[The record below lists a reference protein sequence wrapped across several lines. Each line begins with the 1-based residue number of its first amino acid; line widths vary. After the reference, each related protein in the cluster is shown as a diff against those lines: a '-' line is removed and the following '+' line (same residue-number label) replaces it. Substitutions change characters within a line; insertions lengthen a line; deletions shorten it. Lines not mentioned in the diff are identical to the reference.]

1 MTVHEVERVL
11 EDLWAD
17 LAPWPT
23 ADDLV
28 AELDHMTSE
37 AFRLAEKLHVAEAE
51 VAAMRGSMTEATPP
65 MWQLDDAGLLV
76 ELAAAQKA
84 ATVAHARWLA
94 VLAEADRR
102 GVVEREHHMPTNS
115 WLAAGTSHSTRTAR
129 AEVRLAESLTRHEH
143 VATALGEGRMSVEQA
158 ATIVVGLDRL
168 PDDLDPVTRDAVE
181 AQMVDYAGEFNP
193 TALRRLVNQSL
204 SRFLCK
210 GSSCCCSNLEVAV
223 DAFGVDEGEL
233 GQSLFPVRHDLS
245 LDEPAGGLAFA
256 GGLAGFLGAVTS
268 AFVLDGADR

>member
-168 PDDLDPVTRDAVE
+168 PDDLDPVTRDEASVIRAAVYLGWPW
-181 AQMVDYAGEFNP
+181 V
-193 TALRRLVNQSL
+193 RR
-204 SRFLCK
+204 
-210 GSSCCCSNLEVAV
+210 AV
-223 DAFGVDEGEL
+223 
-233 GQSLFPVRHDLS
+233 
-245 LDEPAGGLAFA
+245 
-256 GGLAGFLGAVTS
+256 
-268 AFVLDGADR
+268 

>member
-51 VAAMRGSMTEATPP
+51 VAAMRGSMTEATLP

-84 ATVAHARWLA
+84 ATVAHAQR
-94 VLAEADRR
+94 
-102 GVVEREHHMPTNS
+102 
-115 WLAAGTSHSTRTAR
+115 
-129 AEVRLAESLTRHEH
+129 
-143 VATALGEGRMSVEQA
+143 
-158 ATIVVGLDRL
+158 
-168 PDDLDPVTRDAVE
+168 
-181 AQMVDYAGEFNP
+181 
-193 TALRRLVNQSL
+193 
-204 SRFLCK
+204 
-210 GSSCCCSNLEVAV
+210 
-223 DAFGVDEGEL
+223 
-233 GQSLFPVRHDLS
+233 
-245 LDEPAGGLAFA
+245 
-256 GGLAGFLGAVTS
+256 
-268 AFVLDGADR
+268 